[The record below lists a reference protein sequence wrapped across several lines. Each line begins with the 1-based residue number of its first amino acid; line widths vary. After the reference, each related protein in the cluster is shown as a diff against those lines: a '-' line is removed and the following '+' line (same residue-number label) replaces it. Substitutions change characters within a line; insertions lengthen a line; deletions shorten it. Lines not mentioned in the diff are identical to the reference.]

1 MLDLT
6 NVLELIV
13 DRLAQGA
20 LAQENLVEHRY
31 QLVIHNLLDLGDE
44 LYPLQSSS
52 NSSFEM

>member
-31 QLVIHNLLDLGDE
+31 QLVLHNLLDLGDE